1 MQLRNGFMESY
12 TAEHLFNIISMI
24 IILLSLLSS
33 AAVKIYAECIS
44 PSLLVTPLVSK
55 NFVAEIK
62 NFELETITDAQFEE
76 VESLLLQYKVLVFRN
91 QSLLSVPGQRSFS
104 QRFGQLQVHIEKSSH
119 HPEYEDVNVISHIK
133 ENGSYIG
140 LYGAHVESYHTDLS
154 W

>member
-1 MQLRNGFMESY
+1 MV
-12 TAEHLFNIISMI
+12 I
-24 IILLSLLSS
+24 IILLFLS
-33 AAVKIYAECIS
+33 AAAKISAECIS
-44 PSLLVTPLVSK
+44 PSLFVTPLVSK
-55 NFVAEIK
+55 DFVAEIK

-104 QRFGQLQVHIEKSSH
+104 QRFGQLQVHVEKASH
-119 HPEYEDVNVISHIK
+119 HPEYEDVNVISNIK